1 MRKSHTQKVADRK
14 AKRRAAGE
22 SRARANSVLINAL
35 LRVKGR
41 PRVLRG
47 REGASH
53 TEPPTWVLDGET
65 WIREHAAEL
74 FKIYTNQP
82 AEPAEKGE

>member
-1 MRKSHTQKVADRK
+1 MRKSHTKKVADRK

-22 SRARANSVLINAL
+22 ARAQANSVLVNAL

-47 REGASH
+47 WKGASH
-53 TEPPTWVLDGET
+53 TEPPKWIMDGET
-65 WIREHAAEL
+65 WIRKHAAEL
-74 FKIYTNQP
+74 FKIYTNP
-82 AEPAEKGE
+82 SAEPTEKGE